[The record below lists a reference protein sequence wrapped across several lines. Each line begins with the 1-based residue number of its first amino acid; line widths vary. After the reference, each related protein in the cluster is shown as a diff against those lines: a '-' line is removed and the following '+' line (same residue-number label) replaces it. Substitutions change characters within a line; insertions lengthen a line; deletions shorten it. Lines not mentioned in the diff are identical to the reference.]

1 MGSVVGAELVCET
14 GPDYVFSFLFD
25 LSFSQSV
32 IIRAVLKSVSEADM
46 AQIVN
51 LRLAPRLYAS

>member
-14 GPDYVFSFLFD
+14 GPDYVFSFLVD

-32 IIRAVLKSVSEADM
+32 IIRAVLKERVRAGRN
-46 AQIVN
+46 AN
-51 LRLAPRLYAS
+51 C